1 MPQRWYFLYRRWNW
15 EPLTVRDA
23 APSGQDEDGA
33 GRRVARRPRRQADR
47 RDGVGEAD
55 APRQSDDGDVV
66 EQLER
71 IVAGV
76 DVVLVGAQPQLR
88 RLSVVVDLVRA
99 QDQVQLDGTA
109 HRTREFYGQ
118 LISNKRASTD
128 SWTQCAA
135 VRTCR
140 SSMSEPPQKKSRSM
154 RMATCHGNS
163 CRRRHLQC
171 DFNFRPKKQTKTKQ
185 NKKQCELG
193 VVAPPLSY
201 GHNEARESAQH
212 QQSTTSPLTHGHS
225 EPNLL
230 LIAIRGGQLTL
241 GSVSTPPTMRLV
253 TSVTLV
259 RRAIPQP
266 SAADRTFV

>member
-1 MPQRWYFLYRRWNW
+1 MRRREDVPVVDERAAAEEEPVDADGHLPREFL
-15 EPLTVRDA
+15 PKK
-23 APSGQDEDGA
+23 APSMRFQFSA
-33 GRRVARRPRRQADR
+33 
-47 RDGVGEAD
+47 
-55 APRQSDDGDVV
+55 
-66 EQLER
+66 
-71 IVAGV
+71 
-76 DVVLVGAQPQLR
+76 
-88 RLSVVVDLVRA
+88 
-99 QDQVQLDGTA
+99 
-109 HRTREFYGQ
+109 
-118 LISNKRASTD
+118 
-128 SWTQCAA
+128 
-135 VRTCR
+135 
-140 SSMSEPPQKKSRSM
+140 KK
-154 RMATCHGNS
+154 
-163 CRRRHLQC
+163 
-171 DFNFRPKKQTKTKQ
+171 KTKPKQ